1 MKKSRLLKLSDRGED
16 VRQLQVFYNS
26 LGIVPQLETDGKFGP
41 KMKASTEWFQEI
53 CGLKVD
59 GIVGKW
65 TMQEAEKRGFQKHE
79 VYTRDIDE
87 VIIHVTAGSF
97 NETVESI
104 RNFHVNKNGWKDI
117 GYHGVVT
124 ADGNFHMGRD
134 WDVIGAGVNGNNTG
148 TLHLV
153 YTSRG
158 DDYDNNAS
166 YGKYM
171 TDAQKVGMVSAAAE
185 ALYKLGLE
193 ITDLSGHNDYDS
205 GKACPCFKVRKS
217 KEFLGAVSTK
227 LQKLR
232 SK

>member
-1 MKKSRLLKLSDRGED
+1 MKKSRLLELSDRGED
-16 VRQLQVFYNS
+16 VKKLQAFYIS
-26 LGIVPQLETDGKFGP
+26 LGLLPEGEDDGKFGP
-41 KMKASTEWFQEI
+41 KTKAATEKFQEM
-53 CGLKVD
+53 CGLKLD

-65 TMQEAEKRGFQKHE
+65 TIQAAEERGFEKYE

-97 NETVESI
+97 NDTVESI
-104 RNFHVNKNGWKDI
+104 RAYHVNENGWKDI

-158 DDYDNNAS
+158 NDYDNNAP

-171 TDAQKVGMVSAAAE
+171 TDAQKIGMVNAAAE

-217 KEFLGAVSTK
+217 KEFLDAVSMK